1 MRFAATPYTV
11 TTALLVAFAV
21 FVLFIR
27 LKGWIDSNVPL
38 IFYVATLAYMHAIEG
53 AVPVWLILAGF
64 ALTLMLRFE
73 FMNPTFVRA
82 VRFLEIGVLVVLVYL
97 GLTMLV

>member
-1 MRFAATPYTV
+1 
-11 TTALLVAFAV
+11 
-21 FVLFIR
+21 
-27 LKGWIDSNVPL
+27 
-38 IFYVATLAYMHAIEG
+38 
-53 AVPVWLILAGF
+53 
-64 ALTLMLRFE
+64 MLRFE